1 MADEKKREDYAI
13 ELGDRKEGSF
23 ERPQPPRMPSAPA
36 HISVSNNPIVPVL
49 AYCGSSIL
57 MTVTNKYVLSGRDF
71 NLNFFLLCV
80 QSVVCVAA
88 IQTCKTAGV
97 ITYRD
102 FNTEEARKWFPVS
115 LLLIGMIYTSTKA
128 LRFLSIP
135 VYTIFKNLTII
146 IIAYGEVL
154 WFGGTVTGMALFS
167 FGLMVFSSL
176 IAAWADIQHA
186 LANYGG
192 SASNEASDKISTLNS
207 GYIWMMLNCFCSAAY
222 VLGMRKRIKLTNF
235 KDFDT
240 MYYNN
245 LLSIPILLVCSL
257 FLEDW
262 SSKNISLNFPPVE
275 RNSIITA
282 MVFSGL
288 SSVFISYTSAWCVR
302 VTSSTTY
309 SMVGA
314 LNKLPIALSGL
325 VFFDAPRTFGSVSA
339 IFVGFVSG
347 IVYALAKIKQNKEK
361 KDTLPTTAPT
371 MSASSQSMKDGFK
384 A

>member
-1 MADEKKREDYAI
+1 MADTKKSDDYALDI
-13 ELGDRKEGSF
+13 DPKQDRS
-23 ERPQPPRMPSAPA
+23 PSPKMAP
-36 HISVSNNPIVPVL
+36 STSSTMSGNPILPVL

-57 MTVTNKYVLSGRDF
+57 MTVTNKYVLSGTGF

-80 QSVVCVAA
+80 QSVVCIIA
-88 IQTCKTAGV
+88 IQSLKIANV
-97 ITYRD
+97 ISFRD
-102 FNTEEARKWFPVS
+102 FKTEEARKWLPITV
-115 LLLIGMIYTSTKA
+115 LLIGMIYTSTKA
-128 LRFLSIP
+128 LQFLSIP

-146 IIAYGEVL
+146 LIAYGEVL
-154 WFGGTVTGMALFS
+154 WFGGSVTPMALLS
-167 FGLMVFSSL
+167 FGLMVLSSV

-186 LANYGG
+186 LVNYGG
-192 SASNEASDKISTLNS
+192 SASTEASDKISTLNA
-207 GYIWMMLNCFCSAAY
+207 GYMWMLFNCFCSATY

-245 LLSIPILLVCSL
+245 LLSIPILLVASL
-257 FLEDW
+257 FAEDW
-262 SSKNISLNFPPVE
+262 SSANIERNFPAAS
-275 RNSIITA
+275 RNPIILS

-288 SSVFISYTSAWCVR
+288 STIFISYTSAWCVR

-314 LNKLPIALSGL
+314 LNKLPIAISGL
-325 VFFDAPRTFGSVSA
+325 VFFDAPVTFGSVSA

-347 IVYALAKIKQNKEK
+347 IVYAVAKVRQGSQK
-361 KDTLPTTAPT
+361 KDTLPTTNVP
-371 MSASSQSMKDGFK
+371 MSASSQSVRDGLK